1 MPDAKF
7 YLYRHGRRI
16 QLRGRSP
23 GSTSRVIDSRPLGL
37 RSLPE
42 AWYALMDTCQ
52 AAALEDQL
60 LRMRIGDYRAVPAAA
75 TQAPESAQ
83 GWLDLITH
91 LCWILRSTMP
101 DAAELGPVLVAHHR
115 LGESLRVIG
124 LQPLP
129 RHRRCKLVPAHRR
142 RRAPDHVA

>member
-1 MPDAKF
+1 MPDTRF

-16 QLRGRSP
+16 QLRGRSS
-23 GSTSRVIDSRPLGL
+23 GSPSRTIDSRPLGL

-42 AWYALMDTCQ
+42 AWYALMDTGQ
-52 AAALEDQL
+52 AATLEDELQRL
-60 LRMRIGDYRAVPAAA
+60 RIGDYRAVPAAA
-75 TQAPESAQ
+75 AQAPETAV

-91 LCWILRSTMP
+91 LCWTLRSTMP
-101 DAAELGPVLVAHHR
+101 DPAELGPVLVAHHR
-115 LGESLRVIG
+115 LGESLRVLG

-129 RHRRCKLVPAHRR
+129 RNRRSKRVPEHRR

>member
-1 MPDAKF
+1 MHDDRY

-23 GSTSRVIDSRPLGL
+23 GSPSRVIDSRPLGL

-42 AWYALMDTCQ
+42 AWYALMDTAQ
-52 AAALEDQL
+52 AAALDDQL

-75 TQAPESAQ
+75 AQAPETAQ

-91 LCWILRSTMP
+91 LCWTMRTTMP
-101 DAAELGPVLVAHHR
+101 DPAELGPVLVAHHR
-115 LGESLRVIG
+115 LGESIRVLG

-129 RHRRCKLVPAHRR
+129 RHRRSKRVPAHRR
-142 RRAPDHVA
+142 RRAPNHVA